1 MQIIVFNLGAEQY
14 AIDTKYI
21 NGIDKC
27 LKLTEIP
34 NVNSYIKGLANLRG
48 NIISVFSLKEYLGIN
63 NNTPEKNTI
72 IFVKDGEQIGLMV
85 DKVQEVINID
95 ENIIESVD
103 SPSEYITGVI
113 NNNGNIITLLEGDAL
128 LS

>member
-1 MQIIVFNLGAEQY
+1 MQIIVFNLGSEQY

-27 LKLTEIP
+27 LKITEVP
-34 NVNSYIKGLANLRG
+34 NVNDYIKGLANLRG
-48 NIISVFSLKEYLGIN
+48 NIISVFSLKEYLGIDD
-63 NNTPEKNTI
+63 NTPEENTL

-95 ENIIESVD
+95 ENIIESID
-103 SPSEYITGVI
+103 SPSEYVKGVI
-113 NNNGNIITLLEGDAL
+113 NNNGNIITMLEGDAL
-128 LS
+128 LI

>member
-95 ENIIESVD
+95 ENVIESVD

>member
-1 MQIIVFNLGAEQY
+1 MQIIVFNLGPEQY

-27 LKLTEIP
+27 LKTTEIP
-34 NVNSYIKGLANLRG
+34 NVNAYIKGLANLRG

-63 NNTPEKNTI
+63 DNTPEQNTL

-85 DKVQEVINID
+85 DKVHEVINVD
-95 ENIIESVD
+95 ENVIELID
-103 SPSEYITGVI
+103 SPFEYVTGVI